1 MPIVNTRRLAARLAL
16 ERLEGQLA
24 ALVLFGKDITPVLA
38 KVTELRNQVL
48 RRQDPGVRRVW
59 PTEKQLRQRIYNR
72 RYRARLAKL
81 AASR

>member
-1 MPIVNTRRLAARLAL
+1 MTSAERL
-16 ERLEGQLA
+16 ERLDGQLA
-24 ALVLFGKDITPVLA
+24 ALVLFGQDITPVLA
-38 KVTELRNQVL
+38 EVAELRNRVL

-59 PTEKQLRQRIYNR
+59 PTEKQLRRQVYNQ